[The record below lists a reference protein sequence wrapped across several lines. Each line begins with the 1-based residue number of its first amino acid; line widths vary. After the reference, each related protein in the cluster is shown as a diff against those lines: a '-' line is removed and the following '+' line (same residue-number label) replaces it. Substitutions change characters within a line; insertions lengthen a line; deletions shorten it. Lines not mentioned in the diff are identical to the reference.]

1 MSTIEPTV
9 GRVVWFTPGPDFHPS
24 IFKAHKPPF
33 AAHVAHVNEDGAVNV
48 MVIGPAGEPVLGA
61 QGVKIIQDG
70 DEPPFVINSDSTKT
84 ALSYCEWM
92 PYQKGQ
98 AAKAEAAA
106 TAAAATAGNP
116 S

>member
-48 MVIGPAGEPVLGA
+48 MVIGPAMSRPLSSIRIAPRPRCRIANGCPTKKG
-61 QGVKIIQDG
+61 K
-70 DEPPFVINSDSTKT
+70 PPR
-84 ALSYCEWM
+84 
-92 PYQKGQ
+92 QKQ
-98 AAKAEAAA
+98 QQQRRPQLQEIRPDARA
-106 TAAAATAGNP
+106 P
-116 S
+116 CRP